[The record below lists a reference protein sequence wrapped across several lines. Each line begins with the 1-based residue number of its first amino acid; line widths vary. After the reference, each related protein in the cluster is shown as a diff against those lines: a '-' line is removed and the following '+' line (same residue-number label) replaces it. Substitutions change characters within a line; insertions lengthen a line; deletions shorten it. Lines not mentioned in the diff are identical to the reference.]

1 MAKIRHVGNI
11 KQELCLE
18 DILLEMGLVR
28 QRCLRKSGW
37 HLHQWKRPHVQLQFI
52 PKDSLHPGS
61 SLIQSDAPQAYL
73 QASFRPELPTFVS
86 LPPEWLPHKI
96 RSKFCSPVFPLR
108 APLYG
113 QPLSGNMWGDHLAQK

>member
-1 MAKIRHVGNI
+1 MEAA
-11 KQELCLE
+11 
-18 DILLEMGLVR
+18 
-28 QRCLRKSGW
+28 RCAIAIHSLR
-37 HLHQWKRPHVQLQFI
+37 
-52 PKDSLHPGS
+52 PGS

-96 RSKFCSPVFPLR
+96 RSKFRSPVFPLR

-113 QPLSGNMWGDHLAQK
+113 HPLSGNMWGDHLAQKLHSLK